1 MSYKRGLSGF
11 GSAVFAVFA
20 ASAVLEMWDFPGRD
34 AAICILVVALEPAR
48 RRIGDFIGGQN
59 LIAIG
64 IHQVEQGRGL
74 QFLKPPA
81 AAAEFVDQQ
90 FAVAIEVGGG
100 DKPCLFGTY
109 FGERDFAVAVGV
121 EQVERA

>member
-59 LIAIG
+59 LVAIG
-64 IHQVEQGRGL
+64 IHQVEQGRGVELL
-74 QFLKPPA
+74 QPPA
-81 AAAEFVDQQ
+81 SAVEFIDRQ
-90 FAVAIEVGGG
+90 FAVAIHVGGG
-100 DKPCLFGTY
+100 DQPCLFGAK
-109 FGERDFAVAVGV
+109 FGERDFAIAVGV
-121 EQVERA
+121 EQVECL